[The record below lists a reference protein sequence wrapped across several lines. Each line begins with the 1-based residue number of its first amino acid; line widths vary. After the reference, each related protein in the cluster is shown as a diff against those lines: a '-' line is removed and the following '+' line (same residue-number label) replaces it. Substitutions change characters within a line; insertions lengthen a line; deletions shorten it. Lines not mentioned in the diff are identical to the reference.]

1 MSQENF
7 KYPAGSDNTFAPSM
21 IDNRPLTLEKIARN
35 CLRMSTISCHQKVV
49 NIYIFYTLNP
59 QSRDLNADF
68 TLGNCLFRAAEL
80 IKNTDPDKY

>member
-1 MSQENF
+1 
-7 KYPAGSDNTFAPSM
+7 
-21 IDNRPLTLEKIARN
+21 
-35 CLRMSTISCHQKVV
+35 MSTISCHQKVV

>member
-35 CLRMSTISCHQKVV
+35 CLRMSTISRHQKVV

-59 QSRDLNADF
+59 
-68 TLGNCLFRAAEL
+68 
-80 IKNTDPDKY
+80 